1 MVEEGVRGGPHLTAA
16 AHRYGRGDSVSPPAE
31 LAFYILAK
39 EFGVAPWEV
48 AEAPLEE
55 VMRALALTAA
65 IRKGEEARQKRS
77 PK

>member
-1 MVEEGVRGGPHLTAA
+1 
-16 AHRYGRGDSVSPPAE
+16 

-48 AEAPLEE
+48 AEAPLDE
-55 VMRALALTAA
+55 VMRALAITAA
-65 IRKGEEARQKRS
+65 IRKGEEARSKRS

>member
-1 MVEEGVRGGPHLTAA
+1 MVEEGVRGGPLLTAA
-16 AHRYGRGDSVSPPAE
+16 AHRYGRGDAVTPPAE

-48 AEAPLEE
+48 AEAPLDE
-55 VMRALALTAA
+55 VARALAITAA
-65 IRKGEEARQKRS
+65 IRKGEAARQKRS